1 MSHTYP
7 KVIKEDGKYGP
18 TTQNHYYQPAGY
30 HNRSASN
37 NEHKSK
43 WKLKEGEQY
52 EVFRVADENA
62 WIDSIN
68 DGLYSILDDGKEV
81 FGSCGERL
89 AFFPTPANAND
100 TWHGYPKDDKGISR
114 DLVNTWMETNVISK
128 ITQVRLLRVAQ

>member
-7 KVIKEDGKYGP
+7 KVVKIDGKYGP
-18 TTQNHYYQPAGY
+18 TAQNHYYQPARY
-30 HNRSASN
+30 HNRSSSK

-43 WKLKEGEQY
+43 WKLKESEQY
-52 EVFRVADENA
+52 EVFRVADEGR
-62 WIDSIN
+62 WIDSVN

-81 FGSCGERL
+81 FGDNGERL
-89 AFFPTPANAND
+89 AFFPTPPNAND

-114 DLVNTWMETNVISK
+114 DLVNAWKNTDVISK